1 MKCNIII
8 KRSIRTLCIAAVA
21 LCATVVTSCHSSKNS
36 SAKKP
41 DKTVVMPADATQAE
55 RLIAEARSWTG
66 VPYKHGGTDRNGTDC
81 SGFLQQVYL
90 KALNIRLPRSTDKQR
105 THCSPVARKDIAPGD
120 IVFFS
125 SRRSEGKVAHVG
137 MYTGNGRMIHAS
149 SSRGVVEDDMQLKYY
164 VTHYIGAGRPPEL
177 VNHPAVKAEPK
188 NEFAVRP
195 VADTVGVETVDIVEI
210 VEIADIAD
218 DMTKWST
225 RKPVKRH
232 HETAVIAPET
242 IVSVSDSIVHASEPS
257 SEAGPS
263 PVADHITTFAGTFD
277 GRPLILYITGSE
289 KDAEIKDVDVNS
301 DDKTEEVIK
310 TMEQSAPHTEQNA
323 PHTESKKEEPSQQK
337 ETNPQIEVKQ
347 AFGKATK
354 TEK

>member
-8 KRSIRTLCIAAVA
+8 KRSIRALCIAAVA

-36 SAKKP
+36 SANQP
-41 DKTVVMPADATQAE
+41 NKTVVLPADATQAE

-90 KALNIRLPRSTDKQR
+90 NALNIRLPRSTDKQR
-105 THCSPVARKDIAPGD
+105 MHCSPVARKDIAPGD

-125 SRRSEGKVAHVG
+125 SHRSEGKVAHVG

-164 VTHYIGAGRPPEL
+164 VTHYVGAGRPPEL

-188 NEFAVRP
+188 KEIAVLP
-195 VADTVGVETVDIVEI
+195 VADTVGVEI
-210 VEIADIAD
+210 VEIADISD
-218 DMTKWST
+218 DTTKWST

-232 HETAVIAPET
+232 HETAVIVPET
-242 IVSVSDSIVHASEPS
+242 IVSVSDSIVLASEPS
-257 SEAGPS
+257 SEAGPT
-263 PVADHITTFAGTFD
+263 PVADYITTFAGTFD
-277 GRPLILYITGSE
+277 GRPLILYITCAE
-289 KDAEIKDVDVNS
+289 NDTEIKDVDVNS
-301 DDKTEEVIK
+301 GDKTEEEIE
-310 TMEQSAPHTEQNA
+310 TMEQNAPHTEQSA